1 MTLDELRN
9 YVRDRLS
16 IAASDST
23 KQTQIDNILNTE
35 YRRLCAEE
43 RLNIE
48 RTTMGLVADSQLADL
63 PNDWQETI
71 AIRFG
76 ANVLQPINLQR
87 FAELDAAS
95 ENGTETSDGPSMYYQ
110 ESPERIRVWPTPTE
124 TNSTA
129 LTIWYVAR
137 PDAMTSGGNSPT
149 ALPVEYHDLLAEM
162 AVARIALNEEAFD
175 LANSAQA
182 IVNELRGRMQGQM
195 RKRQGA
201 GNERVVLY
209 HYGVGT

>member
-48 RTTMGLVADSQLADL
+48 RTTMGLVANSQLADL

-71 AIRFG
+71 AVRYG
-76 ANVLQPINLQR
+76 ANVLQPIGLQR

-137 PDAMTSGGNSPT
+137 PDEMTAGGNSPT

-162 AVARIALNEEAFD
+162 AVARIALNEESFD
-175 LANSAQA
+175 LANSALS
-182 IVNELRGRMQGQM
+182 IVSDLRGRMQGQM

-201 GNERVVLY
+201 GNERVVLH

>member
-137 PDAMTSGGNSPT
+137 PTAMSSGSDTPS
-149 ALPVEYHDLLAEM
+149 AIPVEYHDLLAEM
-162 AVARIALNEEAFD
+162 AVTRIALNEEAFD
-175 LANSAQA
+175 LANSALS
-182 IVNELRGRMQGQM
+182 IVSELRGRMQGQM

-201 GNERVVLY
+201 GNERVVLR
-209 HYGVGT
+209 HYGTGT

>member
-48 RTTMGLVADSQLADL
+48 RTTMGLVANSQLADL

-175 LANSAQA
+175 LANSALS
-182 IVNELRGRMQGQM
+182 IVSDLRGRMQGQM

-201 GNERVVLY
+201 GNERVVLH